1 MLRSDESR
9 MGDLASGE
17 DDGGAS
23 AGVTGQTK
31 EGATA
36 GHSVKRLAGV
46 LKTATDKL
54 VWPNTAHA
62 MRLRARL
69 RA

>member
-1 MLRSDESR
+1 
-9 MGDLASGE
+9 MGDLASGA

-23 AGVTGQTK
+23 AGVTEHAK

-36 GHSVKRLAGV
+36 GHSIKRPAGV

-54 VWPNTAHA
+54 VWPNNAHSR
-62 MRLRARL
+62 RLIARPRA
-69 RA
+69 